1 MSNGR
6 RCLTALVEDEFLT
19 NVIIKTLQ
27 EIVRGLCVCSAGLPL
42 RLGIACR
49 HILAR
54 RLPPKISEVEP
65 RRWCYKF
72 RFSSR
77 RETLTAA
84 INRGVCNCN
93 LCKNVI
99 NIKIEM
105 KD

>member
-19 NVIIKTLQ
+19 NVIIKNLQ

-54 RLPPKISEVEP
+54 RLPPKISG
-65 RRWCYKF
+65 
-72 RFSSR
+72 SR
-77 RETLTAA
+77 TSTVVLQIPIFKSARNTY
-84 INRGVCNCN
+84 GG
-93 LCKNVI
+93 
-99 NIKIEM
+99 
-105 KD
+105 D